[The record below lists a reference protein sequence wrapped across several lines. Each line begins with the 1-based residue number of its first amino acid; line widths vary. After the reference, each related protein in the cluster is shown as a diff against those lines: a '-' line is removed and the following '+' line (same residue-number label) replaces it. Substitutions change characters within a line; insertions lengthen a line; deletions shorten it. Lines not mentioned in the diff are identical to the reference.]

1 VFYEFGGD
9 DLKDI
14 LRDMKNL
21 GYRELQSQNIETSGG
36 LLQWEV
42 IVESFHN

>member
-1 VFYEFGGD
+1 MDIYNMHKGI
-9 DLKDI
+9 KDI

-36 LLQWEV
+36 LLQGEV
-42 IVESFHN
+42 IVE